1 MMNLSEEDKY
11 LLSQGIDPE
20 YDGATRQMPLNSTD
34 DELLKAMAAREQ
46 FKRQQYPVGS
56 DMYYEMRDPRN
67 PHVADDALLMEMLY
81 ED

>member
-11 LLSQGIDPE
+11 LLSQGIDPFGE
-20 YDGATRQMPLNSTD
+20 GITPAAD

-46 FKRQQYPVGS
+46 FKKQQYPVGS
-56 DMYYEMRDPRN
+56 DMYYEMQDPRN
-67 PHVADDALLMEMLY
+67 TQAADDALLMEMLY